1 MSRDSASLD
10 DVVAF
15 VEVVARGGFGA
26 AAQRLGLS
34 TSVVSKRVSALE
46 ERLAVQLLVRTTRK
60 LALTDAGKHFY
71 EEVRHLPRL
80 VAEAEARLQQAVEE
94 PRGRLRVL
102 MPTYFASAGV
112 QHGVIPAFLEAHRDV
127 RLDVEIVSDPI
138 AHLAE
143 DFDVF
148 VAGKLPHERFPD
160 TSMLV
165 RHLFRFHGELYASPK
180 YLEARGT
187 PTHPRELA
195 DHDCLS
201 YPSRDWS
208 FVDPESGEPFVVS
221 TKGSLTT
228 NSNAVLWAAT
238 MRGLGIAHSFPY
250 FFDTELERGQV
261 VRVLEDW
268 TRGSYVDVHVL
279 QPPTRFVPPATRAF
293 IDALTA
299 HFGASSGA
307 GSSAS

>member
-1 MSRDSASLD
+1 VSRDSASLD

-127 RLDVEIVSDPI
+127 RLEVEIVSDPI

-148 VAGKLPHERFPD
+148 VASKLPHERFPD

-187 PTHPRELA
+187 PTHPRELV

-208 FVDPESGEPFVVS
+208 FADPESGEPFVVS

-268 TRGSYVDVHVL
+268 TRGSYVDVYVL

-299 HFGASSGA
+299 HFGASSQ
-307 GSSAS
+307 GSSGPG

>member
-1 MSRDSASLD
+1 MSRTNGSLD

-15 VEVVARGGFGA
+15 VEVVAQGGFGA

-60 LALTDAGKHFY
+60 VVLTDAGRHFY
-71 EEVRHLPRL
+71 EEVRHLPRI
-80 VAEAEARLQQAVEE
+80 VADAEARLQSVVDE
-94 PRGRLRVL
+94 PRGRLRVM
-102 MPTYFASAGV
+102 MPTYFGGAGI
-112 QHGVIPAFLEAHRDV
+112 QHDVIPSFMEAHRDV
-127 RLDVEIVSDPI
+127 TLELVITTDPTQ
-138 AHLAE
+138 HLSE

-148 VAGKLPHERFPD
+148 VAGKLPHDRFPD
-160 TSMLV
+160 TSMRV
-165 RHLFRFHGELYASPK
+165 RHLFRFPGELYAAPS
-180 YLEARGT
+180 YLEEHGT
-187 PTHPRELA
+187 PKHPRDLI

-208 FVDPESGEPFVVS
+208 FVDPETREPFVVS

-238 MRGLGIAHSFPY
+238 IRGLGIAYSFPY
-250 FFDTELERGQV
+250 FFGHERNVGKV
-261 VRVLEDW
+261 VRVLEEW
-268 TRGSYVDVHVL
+268 TRESYVDIHVL

-293 IDALTA
+293 IDALVA
-299 HFGASSGA
+299 HFEPR
-307 GSSAS
+307 